1 MKSEQ
6 QYNSIDLVKFI
17 MSVVVIAIHTC
28 PLIDCNSNIILGI
41 YNILA
46 AASVPFFFIAAGFL
60 LSKKLTFTYVE
71 KDIGILK
78 KYLYKIFKLY
88 ITWMVIYTPLSIYH
102 SITVGDSFI
111 RALLIYIKGLIFT
124 GEQYNSWPL
133 WYLLSTLYAVIVII
147 FAVKRN
153 NALTSMVVI
162 SILFLIVSICIDWFV
177 KQSVSMPY
185 ILVLIQKLIRLSI
198 ADGRI
203 FRGLIYIPMG
213 IYLAHKPAGSFTN
226 WILLLMGVLLKYFVN
241 NVLGSI
247 ILAAMM
253 MGLFG
258 VVVNVKL
265 KNNKIYL
272 LLRNMSTIIYFIH
285 MYVWSVYY
293 KVVYNK
299 KTYGWDS
306 FLVTTIVSVIIAFIY
321 LKAMQAIRK
330 SNAGAAV

>member
-1 MKSEQ
+1 
-6 QYNSIDLVKFI
+6 
-17 MSVVVIAIHTC
+17 
-28 PLIDCNSNIILGI
+28 
-41 YNILA
+41 
-46 AASVPFFFIAAGFL
+46 
-60 LSKKLTFTYVE
+60 
-71 KDIGILK
+71 
-78 KYLYKIFKLY
+78 
-88 ITWMVIYTPLSIYH
+88 
-102 SITVGDSFI
+102 
-111 RALLIYIKGLIFT
+111 
-124 GEQYNSWPL
+124 
-133 WYLLSTLYAVIVII
+133 
-147 FAVKRN
+147 
-153 NALTSMVVI
+153 
-162 SILFLIVSICIDWFV
+162 
-177 KQSVSMPY
+177 
-185 ILVLIQKLIRLSI
+185 
-198 ADGRI
+198 
-203 FRGLIYIPMG
+203 MG